1 MDIWMKGYSTMYLK
15 EESRDK
21 KAFKAWLRA
30 KRGQISQD
38 KANPQHKGEST
49 HPA

>member
-1 MDIWMKGYSTMYLK
+1 MNGYSTMYFE

-30 KRGQISQD
+30 KREQISQD

-49 HPA
+49 YPA